1 MLRMDSIY
9 VLIPVTFVL
18 LGVAVGAYLWS
29 VSSGQFDDLDK
40 AAHSILFDDEDQAA
54 PPADPPSP
62 APQGEE
68 QAPKHR

>member
-1 MLRMDSIY
+1 MDSLY

-18 LGVAVGAYLWS
+18 LGLAVAAYLWS

-40 AAHSILFDDEDQAA
+40 AAHSILFDDGDQAA

-62 APQGEE
+62 ELAGQDS
-68 QAPKHR
+68 APKHR